1 MWAEGFNVESQLS
14 NMLEELF
21 QQAHEKIVVLNR
33 SRKIAFMNSLATE
46 ELQLS
51 NNSSN
56 ELHITPECESDWL
69 QFVDD
74 LEQNKMASCIIT
86 IVNDWNLELT
96 IKLSGFLISENQLI
110 LGRIDINTFQT
121 LTVPLQHNTISFQ
134 HLMDGMDQGVVL
146 TSANGKIV
154 AANTKALQFINR
166 KFWQIENR
174 SYDCLFEECTFESGV
189 IVHYYKKIAQNEM
202 ANIIVQSRDAF
213 GNPIYLNFVSKIDE
227 RLGLLITT
235 ISDNTETMKLMKQL
249 EHQQALA
256 FMGLNVA
263 TIAHEIRN
271 PLTSISGFIQLI
283 KSNSNEEELPYFR
296 IIEDEIQRLDEM
308 LVDILS
314 FSKPKAFRTSYVDL
328 QQLIEQVIE
337 FMQPKIKS
345 SQTKIIFNYE
355 EDELY
360 RIVGSEKRLKQLLIN
375 LIKNAIESM
384 ECENVVV
391 IQLRYT
397 SNDMIQLIVS
407 DNGHGIE
414 KSQINSI
421 FDPYYST
428 KEHGTG
434 LGLLLVQAIVKEH
447 HGTIHVESEEGK
459 GATFI
464 IDFKISTSTIEHLIN
479 SDYSSSLPSNV
490 NLM

>member
-1 MWAEGFNVESQLS
+1 MWAEGFIVESQLS
-14 NMLEELF
+14 NMIEELF
-21 QQAHEKIVVLNR
+21 QQAHEKIIVLNR
-33 SRKIAFMNSLATE
+33 SRKIVFMNSQATE

-51 NNSSN
+51 NNSTN
-56 ELHITPECESDWL
+56 ELHITPECESEWS
-69 QFVDD
+69 QFIDD
-74 LEQNKMASCIIT
+74 LELNKMASCFIT
-86 IVNDWNLELT
+86 IINDWNFKQT
-96 IKLSGFLISENQLI
+96 IKLSGFLMSENQLI
-110 LGRIDINTFQT
+110 LGRIDINSFQT
-121 LTVPLQHNTISFQ
+121 LAMPHQHNTISFQ
-134 HLMDGMDQGVVL
+134 RLMDGMDQGVVL
-146 TSANGKIV
+146 TSPSGKII
-154 AANTKALQFINR
+154 AANTKALKFINR

-174 SYDCLFEECTFESGV
+174 SYDCLFEDCIFESGV

-202 ANIIVQSRDAF
+202 ANIIVQSKDML
-213 GNPIYLNFVSKIDE
+213 GNPIHLNFVSKIDE

-235 ISDNTETMKLMKQL
+235 ISDNTETMNLMKKM

-256 FMGLNVA
+256 FLGLNVA

-283 KSNSNEEELPYFR
+283 KSNSEEHEHPYFQ
-296 IIEDEIQRLDEM
+296 IIETELQRLDEM
-308 LVDILS
+308 LVDLLS
-314 FSKPKAFRTSYVDL
+314 FSKPKALCPNYVDL

-337 FMQPKIKS
+337 FMQPKIQC

-360 RIVGSEKRLKQLLIN
+360 QIVGNEKRLKQLLIN

-384 ECENVVV
+384 ESENVVV

-397 SNDMIQLIVS
+397 AHDMIQLIVS

-447 HGTIHVESEEGK
+447 QGTIHVESEEGK
-459 GATFI
+459 GAAFI
-464 IDFKISTSTIEHLIN
+464 IDFKISNVNIEHLIN
-479 SDYSSSLPSNV
+479 NDYSSSLPSNV